1 MPVISEAPR
10 VEQWLFSVLT
20 GDTALAA
27 AIGARVYVGAAPNT
41 ATFPLVI
48 FAQIS
53 PGDDLRGVGPV
64 RVWGE
69 PLYVVKAVGQGQSV
83 QSLAPLADRIDAVLH
98 AVSGT
103 VSDGRIHFCER
114 ERGFRRTEV
123 IGDQFFQHLGGEH
136 RVGAGPL
143 TNP

>member
-1 MPVISEAPR
+1 MAVISESPR
-10 VEQWLFSVLT
+10 VEKWLFQVLT
-20 GDTALAA
+20 GDATIAA
-27 AIGARVYVGAAPNT
+27 AIGTRVYVGAAPNT
-41 ATFPLVI
+41 ASFPLVI
-48 FAQIS
+48 YAQIS

-64 RVWGE
+64 RVWGS
-69 PLYVVKAVGQGQSV
+69 PLYVVKAVDKGQSV
-83 QSLAPLADRIDAVLH
+83 QGLATLADRIDAVLH

-103 VSDGRIHFCER
+103 TTDGRIHFCER

-123 IGDQFFQHLGGEH
+123 IGDQFYQHLGGEY